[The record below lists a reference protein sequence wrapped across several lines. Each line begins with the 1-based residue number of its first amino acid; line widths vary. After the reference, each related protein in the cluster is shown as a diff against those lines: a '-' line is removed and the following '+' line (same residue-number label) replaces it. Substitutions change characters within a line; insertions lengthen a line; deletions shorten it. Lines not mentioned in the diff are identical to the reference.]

1 MSTAT
6 STQINSDELNFLT
19 RVQTL
24 PLVNDFN
31 SLLES
36 NSYSS
41 AAIKQLNTIYSNHSA
56 LVTSLP
62 LKRLNSFGNV
72 ALDQLESRIPQLK
85 TIDTNSLL
93 ISVKSTP
100 DHAKQIAK
108 TYVEAAN
115 LVSSFLAL
123 SSRFGMYFTSIAFSC
138 SFFTSTLFSC

>member
-108 TYVEAAN
+108 TLVEAAN